1 MDRAEALKTAVE
13 HVKALSTN
21 ERGYRRDGLTLTQQA
36 EAIERFA
43 AFLVGPDPA
52 DEPVTYPGD
61 IPARVPDDGDGYLRK
76 DMP

>member
-1 MDRAEALKTAVE
+1 MMDRAEALKVAVE
-13 HVKALSTN
+13 HVKTLSTN
-21 ERGYRRDGLTLTQQA
+21 SRGYSDATIADKARAVET
-36 EAIERFA
+36 FA